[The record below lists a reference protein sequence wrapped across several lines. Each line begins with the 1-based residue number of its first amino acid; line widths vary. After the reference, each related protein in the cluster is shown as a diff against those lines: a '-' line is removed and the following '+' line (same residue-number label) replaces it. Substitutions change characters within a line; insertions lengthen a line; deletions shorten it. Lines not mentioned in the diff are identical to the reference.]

1 MTGINTHGVQA
12 AASVDGVF
20 DSPLAE
26 VDPQVA
32 VAVRAELAR
41 QQNTLEMIA
50 SENFVPRAVLECQG
64 SVLTNKYAEG
74 YPGRRYYGGCEH
86 VDVIEQLAI
95 DRAKELFGAEHANVQ
110 PHSGAQANAA
120 VYHAL
125 LQPGETL
132 LGLSLSHGGHLT
144 HGMKL
149 NVSGRLYNAVSYGVD
164 PETGRIDMDALE
176 RQAQECAPRMIV
188 AGWSA
193 YPRTLDFE
201 RFQQIAYDV
210 GALLL
215 VDMSHF
221 AGLVAAGLHPNPV
234 PYADVVTTTIH
245 KTLGGPRSGMIL
257 CRSEHAKKI
266 DSAVF
271 PGQQGGPLQHVIA
284 AKAVALKIAG
294 SDAFRERQQ
303 RTLDGAGAIAD
314 ELIAGEQDGIRVLS
328 GGTDVHLVLVD
339 LRLSDLDGQQAE
351 DRLDSIGITVNRNA
365 VPNDP
370 RPPMISSGLRIG
382 TPALATRGLQVE
394 DFRELG
400 RVIRTALS
408 PGFEARRE
416 ELAGQVAALAA
427 RYPLYPDL

>member
-132 LGLSLSHGGHLT
+132 LGLALPHGGHLT

-303 RTLDGAGAIAD
+303 RTLDGASAIAA

-408 PGFEARRE
+408 PGFEARRD

-427 RYPLYPDL
+427 RYPLYADL